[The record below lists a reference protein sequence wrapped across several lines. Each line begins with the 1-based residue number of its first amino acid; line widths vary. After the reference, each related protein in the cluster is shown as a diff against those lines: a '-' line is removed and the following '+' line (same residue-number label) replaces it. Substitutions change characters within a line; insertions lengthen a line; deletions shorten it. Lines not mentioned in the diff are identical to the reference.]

1 MFDPNVLIAIGTIV
15 VIISLIAVG
24 IGGYLVGKLV
34 SEVEKQRSEIEK
46 QRAQLAC
53 LEELQPKRLT
63 HNTAAGLEDEIAI
76 LRDVRDHLEAYRTR
90 IDQALGVARTLRADP
105 KAYDPNGRAGK
116 RVDDLVESVRRDQS

>member
-1 MFDPNVLIAIGTIV
+1 MFDPNVLIAIATAV
-15 VIISLIAVG
+15 VIIALAATLAGG
-24 IGGYLVGKLV
+24 ILLGKIL
-34 SEVEKQRSEIEK
+34 SEQKEQREK
-46 QRAQLAC
+46 LAR

-116 RVDDLVESVRRDQS
+116 RVDDLVESVKRDQS

>member
-1 MFDPNVLIAIGTIV
+1 MFDPNVLIAIATAV
-15 VIISLIAVG
+15 VIIALVATLTGGILI
-24 IGGYLVGKLV
+24 GKILA
-34 SEVEKQRSEIEK
+34 EQKEQREK
-46 QRAQLAC
+46 LAR

-116 RVDDLVESVRRDQS
+116 RVDDLVESVKRDQS

>member
-1 MFDPNVLIAIGTIV
+1 MFDPNVLIAIATVV
-15 VIISLIAVG
+15 VIIALVATLAGG
-24 IGGYLVGKLV
+24 ILLGKIL
-34 SEVEKQRSEIEK
+34 SEQKEQREKITR
-46 QRAQLAC
+46 
-53 LEELQPKRLT
+53 LEDLQPKRLT

-116 RVDDLVESVRRDQS
+116 RVDDLVESVKRDQS